1 MDKNKVLVGVA
12 WPYANGLQHIGHI
25 AGAYLPPDIFARF
38 YRMRGHEV
46 LMVSG
51 SDTHG
56 TPVTLEAQE
65 QGVTPQEVITQYHPL
80 FIESYL
86 GLGLTFDLYTHTDT
100 EVHWKATQDMFL
112 KHMENGLVYKDTL
125 RQLYDPEAAHFLPD
139 RYVVGNCPECGA
151 AGARGDQCD
160 ACGRLYDALE
170 LRNPKS
176 TISGCTELEVR
187 ETEHFF
193 LDLGK
198 MNEDLLAWIQVD
210 KSFWR
215 PQVYRFTLAELER
228 HELRGR
234 PITRDIDWGVA
245 IPVEGYEDKRIY
257 VWYDAV
263 IGYLSAVQEYALLSG
278 QPDAWEDWWKT
289 GSQQGSR
296 IYNFIG
302 KDNIPFHTIIW
313 PAMLMGRRDFCLPY
327 DVPANEYL
335 NMKGRKF
342 SKSRGVIIAIND
354 VLERYQ
360 PDAWRYA
367 LTAVAP
373 ETSDVDF
380 SWDDFVERINNELVA
395 NWGNLVHRVLGFT
408 YRACDGQVPAPE
420 PLHGDDRVLL
430 AKVERGFVEIGIL
443 YDEVKL
449 RSALEACR
457 RLSQRVNQYLN
468 AQAPWQVIK
477 EDRERAHT
485 ILYVA
490 LQAVDWLKLMWA
502 PILPFASQRLHED
515 LGYTGQL
522 FGRQFTEEVADARGT
537 HLVLRYDHSGAVGS
551 WEAGTLPAGQVLR
564 QPRILFEKLD
574 AEAVL
579 QREQPA
585 SETAEGTNGTG
596 QGSSLGKPQ
605 S

>member
-1 MDKNKVLVGVA
+1 MDKYRVLIGVA
-12 WPYANGLQHIGHI
+12 WPYANGPQHIGHI

-38 YRMRGHEV
+38 YRMQGHEV

-56 TPVTLEAQE
+56 TPVTLKAQE
-65 QGVTPQEVITQYHPL
+65 LGQTPLEIIAKYHPH
-80 FIESYL
+80 FIKSYL
-86 GLGLTFDLYTHTDT
+86 GLGLTFDLFTHTDT
-100 EVHWKATQDMFL
+100 ETHWKVTQEMFL
-112 KHMENGLVYKDTL
+112 KHMENGLIYRDTQ
-125 RQLYDPEAAHFLPD
+125 RQLYDPEAGKFLPD
-139 RYVVGNCPECGA
+139 RYVVGTCPECGA
-151 AGARGDQCD
+151 GGARGDQCD
-160 ACGRLYDALE
+160 SCGRLYDALE
-170 LRNPKS
+170 LKNPKS
-176 TISGCTELEVR
+176 TISGCKDLEVR

-198 MNEDLLAWIQVD
+198 MNKDLLAWIQTD
-210 KSFWR
+210 KDFWR
-215 PQVYRFTLAELER
+215 PHVYRFTLAELER
-228 HELRGR
+228 QELRGR
-234 PITRDIDWGVA
+234 PITRDIDWGVT

-263 IGYLSAVQEYALLSG
+263 IGYLSAVHEHALLNG
-278 QPDAWEDWWKT
+278 VPDAWEEWWKT

-327 DVPANEYL
+327 DVPANEFL

-342 SKSRGVIIAIND
+342 SKSRGVIIGIND

-367 LTAVAP
+367 LTATAP

-395 NWGNLVHRVLGFT
+395 NWGNLVNRVLEFT
-408 YRACDGQVPAPE
+408 FRVCDGKVPA
-420 PLHGDDRVLL
+420 HGTFLGEDRALL
-430 AKVERGFVEIGIL
+430 SEVQRGFVEIGVL
-443 YDEVKL
+443 YDGVKL

-477 EDRERAHT
+477 EDRARAQT

-502 PILPFASQRLHED
+502 PILPFASQSLHED
-515 LGYTGQL
+515 LGYEGQL
-522 FGRQFTEEVADARGT
+522 FGRQYTEEVSDARGS
-537 HLVLRYDHSGAVGS
+537 HLVLRYDHSEAVGS
-551 WEAGTLPAGQVLR
+551 WEASNLRTGQQLQ

-574 AEAVL
+574 VEEVL
-579 QREQPA
+579 KREQPD
-585 SETAEGTNGTG
+585 SDTV
-596 QGSSLGKPQ
+596 
-605 S
+605 